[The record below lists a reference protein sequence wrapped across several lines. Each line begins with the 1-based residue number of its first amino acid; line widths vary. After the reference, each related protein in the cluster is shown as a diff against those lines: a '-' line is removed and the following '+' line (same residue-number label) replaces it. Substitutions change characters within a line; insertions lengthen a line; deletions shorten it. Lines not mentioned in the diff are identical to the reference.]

1 MSEETDLTAIVR
13 DLNSRNCAR
22 IRRLEAEAQKNGLEI
37 KRLRDLVRRLA
48 DNLRRYHINGER
60 DTALLREAREVLGE
74 GAE

>member
-1 MSEETDLTAIVR
+1 MSAATDLTSIVR

-22 IRRLEAEAQKNGLEI
+22 IRRLEAEAQENGLEI

-60 DTALLREAREVLGE
+60 DTALLKEARAILGE